1 MKKVIMGIGI
11 PGSGKSTTLKKFA
24 DKNGYEYICPDDIR
38 LEMTGDSSN
47 QTKNREVWE
56 EAHRIIKKNL
66 NEGKTSVFD
75 ATFAD
80 SKQRK
85 SFIDFTRT
93 HGAEKVQGVYLDI
106 DLEIAKE
113 RNSIRERKVPE
124 RVLEIMS
131 KSLSNLPPEITD
143 GFDLI
148 VTLDEEQKLI
158 DAEMMLEQK
167 IIYKEFGKLS

>member
-1 MKKVIMGIGI
+1 MFDFKYKKPIMIAEIGCNHK
-11 PGSGKSTTLKKFA
+11 G
-24 DKNGYEYICPDDIR
+24 
-38 LEMTGDSSN
+38 
-47 QTKNREVWE
+47 
-56 EAHRIIKKNL
+56 
-66 NEGKTSVFD
+66 
-75 ATFAD
+75 
-80 SKQRK
+80 
-85 SFIDFTRT
+85 
-93 HGAEKVQGVYLDI
+93 

-124 RVLEIMS
+124 HVLEIMS
-131 KSLSNLPPEITD
+131 KSLSDLPPEITD

>member
-11 PGSGKSTTLKKFA
+11 PGSGKTTILKEFA

-47 QTKNREVWE
+47 QTKNREVWAEAYKRVE
-56 EAHRIIKKNL
+56 ENL
-66 NEGKTSVFD
+66 NKNKTSVFD

-80 SKQRK
+80 SYQRK

-93 HGAEKVQGVYLDI
+93 HGVEKVQGVYLDI
-106 DLEIAKE
+106 DLEIAKK
-113 RNSIRERKVPE
+113 RNSIRERKVPDY
-124 RVLEIMS
+124 VLERMS
-131 KSLSNLPPEITD
+131 KSLSDLPPEITD

-158 DAEMMLEQK
+158 DAEIMLNQK